1 MNVTDKTTE
10 LEKDL
15 LLPDCVEYDGKL
27 YAIEGVEYGGTCF
40 PDTLISVKLP
50 RFTKEVFP
58 CIFKEC
64 SNLKTI
70 YLPPTIQ
77 YLGFYKVGGCTCCE
91 LRDMQGHLLD
101 WELEK
106 DWP

>member
-1 MNVTDKTTE
+1 M
-10 LEKDL
+10 
-15 LLPDCVEYDGKL
+15 
-27 YAIEGVEYGGTCF
+27 
-40 PDTLISVKLP
+40 P

-58 CIFKEC
+58 CIFKKC

-77 YLGFYKVGGCTCCE
+77 HLGFYKVGGCTCCE